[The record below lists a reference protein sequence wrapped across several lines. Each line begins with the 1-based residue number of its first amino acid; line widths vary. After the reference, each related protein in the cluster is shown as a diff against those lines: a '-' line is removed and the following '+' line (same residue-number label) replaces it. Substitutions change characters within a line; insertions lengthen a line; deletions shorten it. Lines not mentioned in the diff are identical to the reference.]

1 MKVDG
6 KPMRTIW
13 VESDGAACGIIDQT
27 RLPHRF
33 ETVRLS
39 TVEDAAHA
47 ACLDDAAAEAL
58 QKEWTQRETEVVAP
72 YLVPLRDNG
81 SPVQREHVREFVRAN
96 GPTTGPTRDALARAF
111 ARQDVFED

>member
-1 MKVDG
+1 MKLLTANRLSDG
-6 KPMRTIW
+6 VTIW
-13 VESDGAACGIIDQT
+13 YAAEGW
-27 RLPHRF
+27 P
-33 ETVRLS
+33 EGW
-39 TVEDAAHA
+39 VEDAAHA
-47 ACLDDAAAEAL
+47 ARLDDAAAEAL

>member
-1 MKVDG
+1 MKLLTANRLSDG
-6 KPMRTIW
+6 VTIW
-13 VESDGAACGIIDQT
+13 YAAEGW
-27 RLPHRF
+27 
-33 ETVRLS
+33 
-39 TVEDAAHA
+39 VEDAAHA
-47 ACLDDAAAEAL
+47 ARRDDAAAEAL
-58 QKEWTQRETEVVAP
+58 QKEWAQRETEVVAP